1 MNIIHRCRNKKDGY
15 RGCRTC
21 CKSNKKCLKK
31 CMSFKKG
38 GKKYVTKDVCL
49 YTYKCKNMKRTHT
62 KRYFKH
68 TPGRPR
74 KQRCK
79 YTYICP
85 PP

>member
-1 MNIIHRCRNKKDGY
+1 MSKIHSCRNKKDGM

-21 CKSNKKCLKK
+21 CKSDKKCLKK

-49 YTYKCKNMKRTHT
+49 YTYKCKNKKRNHT
-62 KRYFKH
+62 KRKYK
-68 TPGRPR
+68 GRPR

-85 PP
+85 PPNF